1 MKDTLRQ
8 ALTALRSGGLIL
20 YPTDTLWGIGCD
32 ATNEQAVA
40 RVLAL
45 KERDDA
51 KGLIVLVDTE
61 TRIAG
66 YVEEVPDMA
75 YDLIALADRPL
86 TVVFERAKNLAH
98 NIIASDGS
106 VGVRVVQHEL
116 CQRLV
121 AQLGRPIV
129 STSANLSGSPAP
141 RVLGEVDERIVRG
154 VDFVV
159 PERFHGPAS
168 DRPSG
173 VVAIGSGGLVRV
185 IRE

>member
-66 YVEEVPDMA
+66 YVEEVPDIA

-173 VVAIGSGGLVRV
+173 VVAIGRGGLVRV